1 MWSNRA
7 RGRFQALPANFRLV
21 LASNTCCSIVL
32 LLSVFEHF
40 HSVCPSVR
48 LSVLL
53 LISTSVYMFF
63 LSIWSILS
71 IWQSSLSHPSTGNLT
86 FWLSVRPIVSLSVR
100 LSVRSSFGLRVTTLC
115 LLLLNKTTISIK
127 WIFKQFRVD
136 FPDSISS
143 LLSQDPNSDDPA
155 SRPLLPGQPKQSANS
170 KYQCFNTFFS
180 LSLTL
185 GQKKLET
192 FAFVW
197 CVLGH
202 NFIVSQPKATL
213 LAFACI

>member
-1 MWSNRA
+1 MLLIFSKPMLIRHLLELKT
-7 RGRFQALPANFRLV
+7 FPA
-21 LASNTCCSIVL
+21 LASSMCCSIVWL
-32 LLSVFEHF
+32 FSVFEHF

-53 LISTSVYMFF
+53 PISTSVYKFF

-100 LSVRSSFGLRVTTLC
+100 LSVRSSFGLGVTTLY

-127 WIFKQFRVD
+127 EISKLFRVD

-155 SRPLLPGQPKQSANS
+155 SRPLLPGQPKQPANS
-170 KYQCFNTFFS
+170 KYQCFNTFFLS
-180 LSLTL
+180 LSLW
-185 GQKKLET
+185 GKKSWRPLP
-192 FAFVW
+192 
-197 CVLGH
+197 LSD
-202 NFIVSQPKATL
+202 VS
-213 LAFACI
+213 